1 MPKRAAVKGLAVG
14 FSLFLMGSCGSNGPT
29 TPTTDFIALD
39 SIVPAEGTTLNA
51 GDRVTF
57 TAVVTCTVVNSAGG
71 FTALILQ
78 DQTNRS
84 LTPAGENP
92 PRATLLKGTAT
103 VTLSHTITIPPSGS
117 TVTAFLPI
125 WVNESNATN
134 AVARRDYPVR

>member
-14 FSLFLMGSCGSNGPT
+14 FSLFLMGSCGSNSPT

-39 SIVPAEGTTLNA
+39 SIVPAAGTTLNA

-57 TAVVTCTVVNSAGG
+57 TAVVTCTIVNSAGG

-84 LTPAGENP
+84 LTPAG
-92 PRATLLKGTAT
+92 
-103 VTLSHTITIPPSGS
+103 
-117 TVTAFLPI
+117 
-125 WVNESNATN
+125 
-134 AVARRDYPVR
+134 